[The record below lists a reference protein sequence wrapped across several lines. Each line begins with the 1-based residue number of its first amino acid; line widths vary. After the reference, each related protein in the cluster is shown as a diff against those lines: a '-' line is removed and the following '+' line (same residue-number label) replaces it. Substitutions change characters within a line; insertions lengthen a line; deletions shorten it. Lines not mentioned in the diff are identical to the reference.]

1 MFGKKDLV
9 DDLSHDLDRARAR
22 RDTLASDVT
31 MLTTEIA
38 QLEARLSE
46 EKDRRE
52 RARVAAEIEAIAK
65 RLADAARTFAPA
77 VARLCGAAA
86 AARAVVAGAGELSGL
101 LDAFADGVDSELDS
115 LMSEL
120 RRRAEIARAGET
132 AVRLP
137 PPPEPKPKPPHADRV
152 PLLVPAFLRHKEVPE
167 IEAADDPRSPTA

>member
-1 MFGKKDLV
+1 MFGKKDMV

-22 RDTLASDVT
+22 RDALASDVT
-31 MLTTEIA
+31 TLTAEIA
-38 QLEARLSE
+38 DLEARLSA

-52 RARVAAEIEAIAK
+52 RARVAAEIEAIAE

-86 AARAVVAGAGELSGL
+86 AARAVVARAGELGGL
-101 LDAFADGVDSELDS
+101 IDAFADGVGSELDS

-120 RRRAEIARAGET
+120 RRRAEVARTGET

-137 PPPEPKPKPPHADRV
+137 PPQPTPKPHHADRM
-152 PLLVPAFLRHKEVPE
+152 PLFVPAFLRPKEVRDN
-167 IEAADDPRSPTA
+167 EAADDQHSSAA

>member
-31 MLTTEIA
+31 TLTAEIA

-52 RARVAAEIEAIAK
+52 RARVAAEIEAVAQ
-65 RLADAARTFAPA
+65 RLADAASTFAPA
-77 VARLCGAAA
+77 AARLCGAAE
-86 AARAVVAGAGELSGL
+86 AARAIVARAGELSGL
-101 LDAFADGVDSELDS
+101 LDAFADGIGSELDS

-120 RRRAEIARAGET
+120 HRRAESARTGET
-132 AVRLP
+132 AARLP
-137 PPPEPKPKPPHADRV
+137 PPGPTLTPLQADRMA
-152 PLLVPAFLRHKEVPE
+152 LHVPAFLRRSEMPD
-167 IEAADDPRSPTA
+167 IAAADDQRGSAA

>member
-9 DDLSHDLDRARAR
+9 DDLSQDLDRARAR

-31 MLTTEIA
+31 TLTAEIA

-77 VARLCGAAA
+77 VARLCDAAA
-86 AARAVVAGAGELSGL
+86 AARAVVARAGELSGL
-101 LDAFADGVDSELDS
+101 LDAFAGGVGSELDS

-120 RRRAEIARAGET
+120 SRRAEIARAGET
-132 AVRLP
+132 AVQL
-137 PPPEPKPKPPHADRV
+137 PPPEPTTPNPQRADRT
-152 PLLVPAFLRHKEVPE
+152 PLLVPGLLRPHERSDIEV
-167 IEAADDPRSPTA
+167 ADDQRSSAA